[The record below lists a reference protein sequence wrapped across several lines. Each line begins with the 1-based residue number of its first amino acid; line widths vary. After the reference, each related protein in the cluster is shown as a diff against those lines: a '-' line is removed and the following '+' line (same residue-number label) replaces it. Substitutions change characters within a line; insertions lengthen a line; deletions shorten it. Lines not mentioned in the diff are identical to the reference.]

1 MDGAEQANTRG
12 TLRVARQVVLVQGDN
27 TVTEREHEVHK
38 NYTAFKEQLPTL
50 LSQRAGKFALMR
62 DREIIEFFDTAGDAM
77 KFGKLKFTDGLFSIQ
92 EVTGRFIDLGYFSHA
107 DPVSP
112 V

>member
-1 MDGAEQANTRG
+1 MTPVQRENTM
-12 TLRVARQVVLVQGDN
+12 
-27 TVTEREHEVHK
+27 TEREHQVRE
-38 NYTAFKEQLPTL
+38 NYTVFKEHLPTL

-62 DREIIEFFDTAGDAM
+62 DREIVEFFDTAGDAM

-92 EVTGRFIDLGYFSHA
+92 EVTGRVIDLGYFSHA

>member
-1 MDGAEQANTRG
+1 M
-12 TLRVARQVVLVQGDN
+12 
-27 TVTEREHEVHK
+27 TEREHQVQE
-38 NYTAFKEQLPTL
+38 NYTAFKEQLPTLL

-107 DPVSP
+107 HSVSP